1 MEKDITRTFS
11 DEYKST
17 LFLAWYRAGCPRDVG
32 KIIIEDEYGNTP
44 SKLTVQSWSRKENWK
59 YRAEV
64 LDREVKKRIEDAA
77 IHEKVEMLKRQAEY
91 GKKLQE
97 QGFEFFAEHGVSK
110 EATALQMIKIG
121 VEIERNTR
129 GLPQALAKIAQMD
142 NITLSE
148 TANKLLSQYE
158 EDEIQVLVDMV
169 DVVDSDY
176 EEIDD

>member
-77 IHEKVEMLKRQAEY
+77 IQ
-91 GKKLQE
+91 LQE
-97 QGFEFFAEHGVSK
+97 QGFEFFAEHGVNK